1 MATGCALSLYWVWKK
16 IVVRRTPPMDQQ
28 LKNALTVERTVL
40 EEQMRAYNEKKDNY
54 TTRIGQLE
62 IMVEFVRA
70 KLNECRNEVKLINE
84 QLQGKGASNGG

>member
-1 MATGCALSLYWVWKK
+1 
-16 IVVRRTPPMDQQ
+16 MDQE
-28 LKNALTVERTVL
+28 LRNALTVERTVL
-40 EEQMRAYNEKKDNY
+40 ESRMRTYAETKDNY

-62 IMVEFVRA
+62 LMVEYVRA